1 MSRAKL
7 TRNQLA
13 AFLPTPEAIKAFEQI
28 LSDVGI
34 TLPNELEAVSYTAEN
49 ALAEAHSATEAVA
62 NLKQDTEVN
71 SAVTGAQVNQLLDSL
86 NSIAQSL
93 ALLATAPPREEQVT
107 NPFDNVG
114 ADLLPPNV
122 KQNADLGFF
131 PMQWPTKN
139 PRGNGSWADLWVP
152 QQYTFV
158 DNVLS
163 LRNQSRDAGGT
174 IYGLAAICML
184 DGAGAERGAVGY
196 SRNSAIQP
204 AGYTPDIVYVEFGDP
219 FTGDANPSS
228 FQLICTMAG
237 SSAWFPG
244 TTFVPMEHL
253 TKTGETIM
261 RTRGGMPLTVLGDV
275 AVGEKT
281 GVKELRGWMTNT
293 AWRLR
298 ERDNIDSAAW
308 TTNMSDAGVQDDAAK
323 SSWKVKIGYGN
334 TDDSFKIERAP
345 AGSASFTELLKVAA
359 NGNVQLNTQA
369 GNTLIGRTATSTF
382 GSNGILQ
389 LRENTNEFILS
400 LKNAASKEWVW
411 GVNGTT
417 TYFRN
422 ITDSVTPVIYDNAG
436 NTGFGITPAEKVTVD
451 SNTSEYAVSW
461 AKVGSKKWVLGSYA
475 GGSYLTNATDGR
487 KHIQNLDT
495 GETLILGGGLEGMR
509 IDTSQN
515 AVFKG
520 TITHADTNLMRT
532 SVALGNGAAA
542 AAGTLANAPVAGNP
556 TKWIPINDNGTT
568 RYIPAW

>member
-13 AFLPTPEAIKAFEQI
+13 AFLPTPEAIRAFEQI

-34 TLPNELEAVSYTAEN
+34 ALPNELEAVSYTAEN

-107 NPFDNVG
+107 NPFDNMG

-184 DGAGAERGAVGY
+184 DAAGTERGAFGY

-204 AGYTPDIVYVEFGDP
+204 AGYTPDIVYTEFGDP
-219 FTGDANPSS
+219 FSGDANPSS
-228 FQLICTMAG
+228 YQLICTMAAG
-237 SSAWFPG
+237 SAWFPG

-345 AGSASFTELLKVAA
+345 AGSAVFTNFLKM
-359 NGNVQLNTQA
+359 TSA
-369 GNTLIGRTATSTF
+369 GKIG
-382 GSNGILQ
+382 I
-389 LRENTNEFILS
+389 
-400 LKNAASKEWVW
+400 
-411 GVNGTT
+411 GTT
-417 TYFRN
+417 TIGEFM
-422 ITDSVTPVIYDNAG
+422 TVF
-436 NTGFGITPAEKVTVD
+436 TGSD
-451 SNTSEYAVSW
+451 EYACSW
-461 AKVGSKKWVLGSYA
+461 QKTGAKKWALGSYA
-475 GGSYLTNATDGR
+475 GGSYITNATDGR

-542 AAGTLANAPVAGNP
+542 AAGILLNAPVAGNP

>member
-13 AFLPTPEAIKAFEQI
+13 AFLPTPEAIRAFEQI

-62 NLKQDTEVN
+62 NLKQDSEINT
-71 SAVTGAQVNQLLDSL
+71 AVTAAQVNMLLDSL

-93 ALLATAPPREEQVT
+93 ALLATAPPKEEHG
-107 NPFDNVG
+107 NPFDNL
-114 ADLLPPNV
+114 ASDLQPPNV

-174 IYGLAAICML
+174 IYGLAAICCL
-184 DGAGAERGAVGY
+184 DAAGTERGAFGY

-219 FTGDANPSS
+219 FSGDANPSS
-228 FQLICTMAG
+228 FQLICTMSAG
-237 SSAWFPG
+237 SAWFPG
-244 TTFVPMEHL
+244 TTFVPMEHI
-253 TKTGETIM
+253 TKTGETVI
-261 RTRGGMPLTVLGDV
+261 RARGGKPISLTGGKVGV
-275 AVGEKT
+275 GSPATVGEYMTVFTGSDEYAYSWQKT
-281 GVKELRGWMTNT
+281 G
-293 AWRLR
+293 
-298 ERDNIDSAAW
+298 
-308 TTNMSDAGVQDDAAK
+308 AK
-323 SSWKVKIGYGN
+323 
-334 TDDSFKIERAP
+334 R
-345 AGSASFTELLKVAA
+345 
-359 NGNVQLNTQA
+359 
-369 GNTLIGRTATSTF
+369 
-382 GSNGILQ
+382 
-389 LRENTNEFILS
+389 
-400 LKNAASKEWVW
+400 
-411 GVNGTT
+411 
-417 TYFRN
+417 
-422 ITDSVTPVIYDNAG
+422 
-436 NTGFGITPAEKVTVD
+436 
-451 SNTSEYAVSW
+451 
-461 AKVGSKKWVLGSYA
+461 WVLGSYV
-475 GGSYLTNATDGR
+475 GGSHVTNATDGR
-487 KHIQNLDT
+487 KHITMLDT
-495 GETLILGGGLEGMR
+495 GETLINGGGLEGMR
-509 IDTSQN
+509 INTSQN

-520 TITHADTNLMRT
+520 TITQADTNLMRS

-542 AAGTLANAPVAGNP
+542 ASGTLANAPVAGNP